1 MQTDPLK
8 RPVPVLP
15 LVPTGGVASHFVQ
28 LLDAD
33 VRLSGRRAG
42 VMLAVTLLLAV
53 PAYLIYPWQ
62 GLLVHAVAAL
72 VGLLAG
78 QVWSRRRV
86 KAYEASLRGTWKTWM
101 RFSLAAESLPEL
113 YLRVRGK
120 AVRNRPWLAAAGLTF
135 LWALEV
141 GLLAL
146 AFQDTDPT
154 VWAFPVL
161 ALNGLVPAVLLVHYA
176 HVRGWMRDFSA
187 SVTDLVDSGEIGVW
201 GVL

>member
-8 RPVPVLP
+8 RPLQVLP
-15 LVPTGGVASHFVQ
+15 PVPTGGVASHFVQ

-33 VRLSGRRAG
+33 VRLSGRRATIL
-42 VMLAVTLLLAV
+42 LAVLLLLAV

-86 KAYEASLRGTWKTWM
+86 KDYEASLRGTWKTWM
-101 RFSLAAESLPEL
+101 RHSVAAESMPEL
-113 YLRVRGK
+113 YLRVQGK
-120 AVRNRPWLAAAGLTF
+120 SIRNRPWLAAAGLTF
-135 LWALEV
+135 LWAVEV
-141 GLLAL
+141 GLLVL

-154 VWAFPVL
+154 AWAFPVL
-161 ALNGLVPAVLLVHYA
+161 ALNGLVPAFLFVHYA
-176 HVRGWMRDFSA
+176 HLRGWIRGFSA
-187 SVTDLVDSGEIGVW
+187 SVRDLVDSGEIGVW

>member
-1 MQTDPLK
+1 M
-8 RPVPVLP
+8 
-15 LVPTGGVASHFVQ
+15 PTGGVASHFVQ

-42 VMLAVTLLLAV
+42 ILLAVAVLLAV

-62 GLLVHAVAAL
+62 GLLVHAVAAIVGIL
-72 VGLLAG
+72 VG
-78 QVWSRRRV
+78 QVWTGRRV
-86 KAYEASLRGTWKTWM
+86 KAYETSLRGTWKSWM
-101 RFSLAAESLPEL
+101 RFSVAAESVPEL
-113 YLRVRGK
+113 YRRVQGK
-120 AVRNRPWLAAAGLTF
+120 PARNRPWLAAAALTF
-135 LWALEV
+135 LWAIEV

-154 VWAFPVL
+154 AWAFPVL
-161 ALNGLVPAVLLVHYA
+161 ALNGFLPAFLAIHYLR
-176 HVRGWMRDFSA
+176 VKGWTRDFAS